1 MKATCEGH
9 DMAKLPYGGIDL
21 SSPLNPEDNL
31 RTETVLAWL
40 KLRAIQ
46 RAMQNNQPI
55 HPALQHWLGNAIEY
69 SNKDAGKLLRGLG
82 LRRTKG
88 APSEFSDSERMEWA
102 QRVLDKR
109 NEGLPI
115 EQSIREVQD
124 EISNT
129 GKSEPDRATL
139 RRWAKELEDCLEEIR
154 RETED

>member
-1 MKATCEGH
+1 
-9 DMAKLPYGGIDL
+9 MAKLPYGGIDL
-21 SSPLNPEDNL
+21 SSPLNPENNL
-31 RTETVLAWL
+31 RTEAVLAWL

-46 RAMQNNQPI
+46 QAMENNQPI
-55 HPALQHWLGNAIEY
+55 HPALQHWLGRAIES

-88 APSEFSDSERMEWA
+88 APSGFSDSERMKWA

-115 EQSIREVQD
+115 EQSIREVQG

-139 RRWAKELEDCLEEIR
+139 RRWVEELKWFLEEIR

>member
-1 MKATCEGH
+1 
-9 DMAKLPYGGIDL
+9 MAKLPYGGLDL
-21 SSPLNPEDNL
+21 SSPLDSEDNL

-46 RAMQNNQPI
+46 QAMENNQPI
-55 HPALQHWLGNAIEY
+55 HPTLQHWLGRAIEY
-69 SNKDAGKLLRGLG
+69 SNKDAGKLLFGLG

-88 APSEFSDSERMEWA
+88 APSEFSDSERMKWT

-115 EQSIREVQD
+115 ERSITDVQG

-139 RRWAKELEDCLEEIR
+139 RRWVKELEDCLEKIR